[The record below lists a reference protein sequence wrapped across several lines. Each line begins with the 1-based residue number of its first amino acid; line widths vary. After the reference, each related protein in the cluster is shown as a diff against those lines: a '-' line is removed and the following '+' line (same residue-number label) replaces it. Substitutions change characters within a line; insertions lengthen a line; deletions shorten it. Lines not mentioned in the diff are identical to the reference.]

1 VTVSTDPITL
11 PERVLIYAAGEL
23 AGATYVEVAEAI
35 GISERMVYN
44 DRRDYADDIRRAR
57 EIMAPV
63 IRVNRREIRHI
74 ERAAIM
80 KELEA
85 RIGMSFDTLD
95 RAMASGGELAYNA
108 GKEVRDRMIGK
119 PASTHNVHGSV
130 AHQIAGNL
138 QVILPEEARA
148 SLRVGI
154 SQDLDLLRTASNLLR
169 GETTVI
175 TVEPTDAATD

>member
-1 VTVSTDPITL
+1 MPVSTDPITL
-11 PERVLIYAAGEL
+11 PQRVLLYAAGEL
-23 AGATYVEVAEAI
+23 SGATYVEVAEAI

-44 DRRDYADDIRRAR
+44 DRRDFAADIQRAR

-63 IRVNRREIRHI
+63 IRTNRREIRRI
-74 ERAAIM
+74 ERAKIM
-80 KELEA
+80 EELES

-95 RAMASGGELAYNA
+95 RAMAAGGELSYNA

-130 AHQIAGNL
+130 AHQIAGNI

-154 SQDLDLLRTASNLLR
+154 SRDLDLLRAASNLLR
-169 GETTVI
+169 GEQPVI
-175 TVEPTDAATD
+175 TIERADAPTD